1 MKGFPPRVMQVSR
14 KVRGA
19 CVGALLCLLALQLV
33 NVAHKTSSSWDEAHH
48 LFDGYT
54 VWKFGDYRLNP
65 EVPPFIKM
73 TAAVP
78 LLHMQL
84 KVPPNQGRPNQTEA
98 FLDGKEFV
106 WGNGGDRV
114 LFPARMMCAGFAL
127 ALGLLIYLWA
137 EEMFGF
143 VAGIFALAMFVFDPN
158 VLANGAMVTTD
169 VGAAF
174 CFVAAMYSFYR
185 YCRKPGWVRL
195 GVAGVALG
203 LALSAKFTGI
213 FLVPMLVLVV
223 VAEGWMAKDWRVLWR
238 RVGALAVMGV
248 VAWVVVWSFYGFRYK
263 AAPAGIDI
271 NPPLAKYLTQ
281 MHDQRDA
288 RLLRVVAKY
297 KVLPEG
303 YIWGLENTKETEW
316 DDPSYFFG
324 KVYRHGN
331 WEYFPVA
338 LLIKSTLA
346 LLILVALVPVAWLWR
361 DGKAKTSAGANTGV
375 SPLRRKS
382 APSVEMTEIGGGAVE
397 VTAGYGD
404 TLRSRAE
411 IGGGAVWLRYGRELV
426 FLLVPVGVYLAI
438 SMSSSM
444 DIGARHLLP
453 VWAFLYVLVGGT
465 AMVLLNRDVRWGYV
479 LAGLLCWQVVTSV
492 RVAPAYMAYGNEA
505 WGGPSKVD
513 RYLGDANTDWGQ
525 QLKAVK
531 AYLDERKI
539 TNCWFAYF
547 PDGSID
553 PQDYGIHCKRLPT
566 TDLLYWLGVPVTTPP
581 VISGTVLISAGDLEG
596 IEFGDGLLNPYD
608 SFRKMKPTAVIQHGV
623 YVYDGTFAVPLAAAL
638 VEANDAS
645 DLADAGKME
654 EAVAKARAAV
664 RVAPWSGQVHATLAD
679 VLLRDGKK
687 AEALQE
693 YETALGIE
701 ETVRPDLRMEDI
713 AGLKARIAEL
723 KKAGV

>member
-1 MKGFPPRVMQVSR
+1 MAGFALLVNRW
-14 KVRGA
+14 VRGV

-33 NVAHKTSSSWDEAHH
+33 HVARATSSSWDEAHH

-54 VWKFGDYRLNP
+54 IWKFDDYRLNP

-73 TAAVP
+73 TAALP

-84 KVPPNQGRPNQTEA
+84 KVPPNLGRPNQTEA
-98 FLDGKEFV
+98 FLDGKAFV

-143 VAGIFALAMFVFDPN
+143 VAGIFALAMFCFDPN
-158 VLANGAMVTTD
+158 VLGNGAMVTTD

-203 LALSAKFTGI
+203 LALSAKYTGI

-223 VAEGWMAKDWRVLWR
+223 LAEGWMARDWRVLWR
-238 RVGALAVMGV
+238 RVGALVVMGL

-263 AAPAGIDI
+263 AAPAGKDL
-271 NPPLAKYLTQ
+271 NPALATYLAK

-288 RLLRVVAKY
+288 RLLRGLARV

-316 DDPSYFFG
+316 DDPSYFWG

-338 LLIKSTLA
+338 LLVKSTLA
-346 LLILVALVPVAWLWR
+346 FLILVGLVPVAWLCGGGR
-361 DGKAKTSAGANTGV
+361 ATTSANANTGV

-382 APSVEMTEIGGGAVE
+382 APPVEMTETDGDAPPVGMMEMYGGARW
-397 VTAGYGD
+397 T
-404 TLRSRAE
+404 RAE
-411 IGGGAVWLRYGRELV
+411 RGGGAVWLRYGRELL

-453 VWAFLYVLVGGT
+453 VWAFLYVLIGGT
-465 AMVLLNRDVRWGYV
+465 AMVLLDRDVRWGYV
-479 LAGLLCWQVVTSV
+479 LGVLLCWQVVTSV
-492 RVAPAYMAYGNEA
+492 RVSPAYMAYGNEA
-505 WGGPSKVD
+505 WGGPAKVD

-531 AYLDERKI
+531 AYLDERHI

-553 PQDYGIHCKRLPT
+553 PSDYGVNCKRLPT
-566 TDLLYWLGVPVTTPP
+566 TDLLYWLDVPTPTPP

-596 IEFGDGLLNPYD
+596 IEFGDGKLNPYD
-608 SFRKMKPTAVIQHGV
+608 QFWRVKPTDVIQHSV
-623 YVYDGTFAVPLAAAL
+623 YVFDGTFAVPLAAAL
-638 VEANDAS
+638 VEAQDAS
-645 DLADAGKME
+645 KLADAGQV
-654 EAVAKARAAV
+654 EAALVKAEDAA
-664 RVAPWSGQVHATLAD
+664 RLAPWSGQVQATLGD
-679 VLLRDGKK
+679 VLLKAGKK
-687 AEALQE
+687 AEALQA

-701 ETVRPDLRMEDI
+701 TRVRPDLQEEEA
-713 AGLKARIAEL
+713 AGVKARIAEL
-723 KKAGV
+723 KGRG

>member
-1 MKGFPPRVMQVSR
+1 MAGSSLRVSR
-14 KVRGA
+14 GVRGV
-19 CVGALLCLLALQLV
+19 CVAALLCLLALQLV
-33 NVAHKTSSSWDEAHH
+33 HVANKTSASWDEAHH

-54 VWKFGDYRLNP
+54 IWKFHDYRLNP
-65 EVPPFIKM
+65 EVPPFIKL
-73 TAAVP
+73 TAALP
-78 LLHMQL
+78 LLRMQL
-84 KVPPNQGRPNQTEA
+84 KVPANQGRPNQTEA
-98 FLDGKEFV
+98 FLDGKAFV

-114 LFPARMMCAGFAL
+114 LFPARMACAGFAL
-127 ALGLLIYLWA
+127 ALGLLIYFAA

-143 VAGIFALAMFVFDPN
+143 VAGIFALAMFVVDPN

-203 LALSAKFTGI
+203 VALSAKYTGI
-213 FLVPMLVLVV
+213 FLVPMLVLVA
-223 VAEGWMAKDWRVLWR
+223 VAEGWVVRDWRVLWR
-238 RVGALAVMGV
+238 RVGALALMGL

-263 AAPAGIDI
+263 AAPVGTDL
-271 NPPLAKYLTQ
+271 NPPLAKYLAQ

-288 RLLRVVAKY
+288 RLLRVMAKV

-316 DDPSYFFG
+316 DDPSYFWG

-346 LLILVALVPVAWLWR
+346 LLILVGLVPVAWLWGFKGR
-361 DGKAKTSAGANTGV
+361 A
-375 SPLRRKS
+375 R
-382 APSVEMTEIGGGAVE
+382 EM
-397 VTAGYGD
+397 
-404 TLRSRAE
+404 
-411 IGGGAVWLRYGRELV
+411 V

-465 AMVLLNRDVRWGYV
+465 AAVLLDHDVRWGYV
-479 LAGLLCWQVVTSV
+479 LAGLLCWQVVASV
-492 RVAPAYMAYGNEA
+492 RVMPAYMAYGNEA
-505 WGGPSKVD
+505 WGGPAKVD

-553 PQDYGIHCKRLPT
+553 PSDYGINCKRLPT
-566 TDLLYWLGVPVTTPP
+566 TDLLYWLDVPVTTPP

-596 IEFGDGLLNPYD
+596 IEFGDGKLNPYD
-608 SFRKMKPTAVIQHGV
+608 EFRRVKPTAVIQHGV
-623 YVYDGTFAVPLAAAL
+623 YVFDGTFAVPLAAAL

-645 DLADAGKME
+645 KLADAGDVAGALAKAE
-654 EAVAKARAAV
+654 EAAGL
-664 RVAPWSGQVHATLAD
+664 APWSGQVQATLAD
-679 VLLRDGKK
+679 VLLKAGKK
-687 AEALQE
+687 AEALAR
-693 YETALGIE
+693 YETALGIVE
-701 ETVRPDLRMEDI
+701 KVRPDLQQEEI
-713 AGLKARIAEL
+713 AGLRARIAEL
-723 KKAGV
+723 RKAGI